1 MTTFSNDQIKALNAP
16 LDRQHVASREQGG
29 RQVSY
34 IEGWHAI
41 SEANRIFGFDAWDRE
56 TILLQET
63 NRDLLTLKGR
73 NGEYQQWRI
82 GYLAKVR
89 ITVGSVIREGTGFG
103 TGMSKPEALGEAIES
118 AVKEA
123 ETDAMKRAFMTF
135 GNPFG
140 LALYD
145 KTQANVA
152 DEATIARQDAIESL
166 WDELNCLSSSAGL
179 RSFWMDNAGAIKSFD
194 DFNRARF
201 TKRKDEL
208 KARFDA
214 DKDVTAIQE
223 QFPGARVADVR
234 QIEDTFPGDIPFTDE
249 GVLRHPMNA
258 G

>member
-1 MTTFSNDQIKALNAP
+1 MTQFSSEQQAALKAP
-16 LDRQHVASREQGG
+16 LDKKYVANREQGG

-34 IEGWHAI
+34 VEGWHVI
-41 SEANRIFGFDAWDRE
+41 DEANRIFGFDAWDRE
-56 TILLQET
+56 TVLLQET
-63 NRDLLTLKGR
+63 NRDLLTLKGQK
-73 NGEYQQWRI
+73 GEHQQWRV

-103 TGMSKPEALGEAIES
+103 TGMSRPEALGEAIES
-118 AVKEA
+118 AIKEA

-152 DEATIARQDAIESL
+152 DEAEISRQAAIDSL
-166 WDELNCLSSSAGL
+166 WQELCALSSAAGL
-179 RSFWMDNAGAIKSFD
+179 KSFWIDNSKAIANFD
-194 DFNRARF
+194 EVNRARF

-208 KARFDA
+208 KAKFDA
-214 DKDVTAIQE
+214 DKDVAKIQE
-223 QFPGARVADVR
+223 EFPGARVTDVR
-234 QIEDTFPGDIPFTDE
+234 RIEDTFPGDLPFTDE
-249 GVLRHPMNA
+249 EVRRHPMNA